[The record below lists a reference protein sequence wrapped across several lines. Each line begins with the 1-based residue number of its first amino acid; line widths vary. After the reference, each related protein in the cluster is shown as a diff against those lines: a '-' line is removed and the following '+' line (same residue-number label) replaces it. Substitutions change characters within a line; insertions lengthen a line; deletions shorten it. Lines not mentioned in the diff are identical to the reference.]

1 MWRVTTPVLPS
12 PLLLRLLQAAENETV
27 RLRENTELLYESVR
41 IQKDLLAAKNDEK
54 EECEYQWGVA

>member
-1 MWRVTTPVLPS
+1 VTRSGRLLPFAR
-12 PLLLRLLQAAENETV
+12 PPRALQAAENETV

-41 IQKDLLAAKNDEK
+41 VQKDLLAAKNDEK